1 MLKWFCESG
10 RHGAQFRVEQVED
23 FRERTAQKV
32 RDLRCP
38 VHGQPPR
45 LRFQGS
51 TLRDVTIQMSGC
63 CDTLLSLANQR
74 IANRG

>member
-1 MLKWFCESG
+1 MIPAATQRDSL
-10 RHGAQFRVEQVED
+10 EQVEE
-23 FRERTAQKV
+23 FRERTARKL

-38 VHGQPPR
+38 LHGQTPR

-63 CDTLLSLANQR
+63 CDTLLGLANQK
-74 IANRG
+74 IADRA

>member
-1 MLKWFCESG
+1 VIPAVTERSS
-10 RHGAQFRVEQVED
+10 REQLAD
-23 FRERTAQKV
+23 FRERTSRKV

-38 VHGQPPR
+38 VHGRPPR
-45 LRFQGS
+45 LRFLGS

-74 IANRG
+74 IANRA

>member
-1 MLKWFCESG
+1 MIPAATQRRSL
-10 RHGAQFRVEQVED
+10 EQVEE
-23 FRERTAQKV
+23 FREHTARKL

-38 VHGQPPR
+38 VHGRTPR

-63 CDTLLSLANQR
+63 CDTLLGMANQK
-74 IANRG
+74 IADRD

>member
-1 MLKWFCESG
+1 MIPAATQRDSL
-10 RHGAQFRVEQVED
+10 EQVEE
-23 FRERTAQKV
+23 FRERTARKL

-38 VHGQPPR
+38 LHGQTPR

-63 CDTLLSLANQR
+63 CDTLLSLANQK
-74 IANRG
+74 IADRA

>member
-1 MLKWFCESG
+1 VIPAATERSSLD
-10 RHGAQFRVEQVED
+10 QLDD

-38 VHGQPPR
+38 IHGQSPR

-51 TLRDVTIQMSGC
+51 SLRDITIQMSGC
-63 CDTLLSLANQR
+63 CDTLLNLANQR
-74 IANRG
+74 IANRA

>member
-1 MLKWFCESG
+1 VIAAATQRRSL
-10 RHGAQFRVEQVED
+10 EQVEE
-23 FRERTAQKV
+23 FRERTARKL

-38 VHGQPPR
+38 VHGQTPR

-63 CDTLLSLANQR
+63 CDTLLGLANQK
-74 IANRG
+74 IADRA

>member
-1 MLKWFCESG
+1 MIPAATERSSLDK
-10 RHGAQFRVEQVED
+10 VED

-45 LRFQGS
+45 LRFQGA
-51 TLRDVTIQMSGC
+51 TLRDITIQMSGC
-63 CDTLLSLANQR
+63 CDTLLDLANQR
-74 IANRG
+74 IADRG

>member
-1 MLKWFCESG
+1 VSSVATERSS
-10 RHGAQFRVEQVED
+10 REQLED
-23 FRERTAQKV
+23 FRERTSQKI

-45 LRFQGS
+45 LRFQGA
-51 TLRDVTIQMSGC
+51 TLREITIQMSGC
-63 CDTLLSLANQR
+63 CDALLSLANQR

>member
-1 MLKWFCESG
+1 VIPVATKRNSLE
-10 RHGAQFRVEQVED
+10 RLED
-23 FRERTAQKV
+23 FRERTARKI

-45 LRFQGS
+45 LRFQGT

-63 CDTLLSLANQR
+63 CDALIGLANQR
-74 IANRG
+74 IADRF